1 MKTSGPIFLTQP
13 AVIAAIAYIILGLMV
28 LLPFNTSWTV
38 VQAETPGIEPVV
50 VQEQQSLGYRFL
62 LLLIMLI
69 PIGLSIYSINCMMV
83 GKCVVWS
90 YIQAIVIAVWV
101 LLFVTA
107 TFLSAESQK
116 EMQQV
121 LY

>member
-1 MKTSGPIFLTQP
+1 MKDSFVLTRP
-13 AVIAAIAYIILGLMV
+13 AVIAAIAYVLLGLMV

-38 VQAETPGIEPVV
+38 VQGESTSGDPVV
-50 VQEQQSLGYRFL
+50 VQQQQSFAYRLML
-62 LLLIMLI
+62 LLVMLI

-107 TFLSAESQK
+107 TFLSGESQK
-116 EMQQV
+116 DMQMSMF
-121 LY
+121 